1 MKCFT
6 NILAGVAL
14 ILAVVACS
22 SGAAASPQP
31 SSTSSPSPGSS
42 SGPSS
47 GSASSPSLEAVE
59 IQSPEEAAAR
69 IVEVA
74 PELAG
79 IGPKDPDL
87 IGACCFWEATPTADG
102 YEVVF
107 EVGSGDCQ
115 AGCIDR
121 QRWTYSVS
129 RDGAVELISE
139 SGSPAPGG

>member
-1 MKCFT
+1 MKRFT
-6 NILAGVAL
+6 NIVAGAAL
-14 ILAVVACS
+14 TLAVVACS

-31 SSTSSPSPGSS
+31 SSTASPSSSSS
-42 SGPSS
+42 SGPTS
-47 GSASSPSLEAVE
+47 GPTLRAVE
-59 IQSPEEAAAR
+59 IQTPEDAVAR
-69 IVEVA
+69 VVEIA
-74 PELAG
+74 PEFAG
-79 IGPKDPDL
+79 IGPKDPEV

-121 QRWTYSVS
+121 QRSTYGVS